1 MAESNQECAS
11 HVIRTFP
18 ALLQAIITE
27 MDHKTNVSFQ
37 QFRALMF
44 IAHQQSPN
52 LSMVGD
58 HLRATLSATSKLID
72 GLIQDGYVTSETA
85 SQDRRIKL
93 LSLTPLGKQEIEAH
107 HQSLIASL
115 AAKLDKLTESECAMV
130 ALAMD
135 VLQSALHPK
144 SDGTA
149 SRNSSHSPSS
159 AD

>member
-1 MAESNQECAS
+1 MTEPNLDCAS

-44 IAHQQSPN
+44 IAHQPSPN
-52 LSMVGD
+52 LSMVGE
-58 HLRATLSATSKLID
+58 HMGATLSATSKLVD
-72 GLIQDGYVTSETA
+72 GLIQDGYVASETA
-85 SQDRRIKL
+85 LTDRRIKL

-107 HQSLIASL
+107 HQSLMASL
-115 AAKLDKLTESECAMV
+115 AAKLDRLTESECAMV

-135 VLQSALHPK
+135 VLQSALHPR
-144 SDGTA
+144 SGGTINTGTS
-149 SRNSSHSPSS
+149 SR
-159 AD
+159 